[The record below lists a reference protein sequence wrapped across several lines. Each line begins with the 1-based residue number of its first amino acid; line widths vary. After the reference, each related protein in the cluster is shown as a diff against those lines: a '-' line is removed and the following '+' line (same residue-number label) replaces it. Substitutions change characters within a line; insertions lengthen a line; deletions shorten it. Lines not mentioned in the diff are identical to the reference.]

1 MQRLGRII
9 YNVAMALSL
18 LLCLAC
24 AGVWVR
30 SGWVCDNFRLVD
42 WPADL
47 SSFRESTV
55 RCSCGG
61 LQFTSSRY
69 KGYVEGNGDSP
80 FFEHVSQAASE
91 YPRFPTGYLPGRPI
105 ESRIQAALGFELVRD
120 AKWRSGMDFQTSIA
134 AGSLTLPLYF
144 PTLLFALLPAHYVL
158 RVRRRRRIA
167 GRLARGCCPACGY
180 DLRASAG
187 RCPECG
193 REAEQAQLPKQ
204 QRIEDQSLP
213 QMNTDAHR

>member
-1 MQRLGRII
+1 MRRAGWII
-9 YNVAMALSL
+9 YNGAVVVSL
-18 LLCLAC
+18 LLGLGTV
-24 AGVWVR
+24 GVWVR

-42 WPADL
+42 WPADR

-55 RCSCGG
+55 LCSCGG

-91 YPRFPTGYLPGRPI
+91 YPRFPTGYLPGRPF

-120 AKWRSGMDFQTSIA
+120 AKWRSGMDFQPNIA
-134 AGSLTLPLYF
+134 ASCLTVPLYA
-144 PTLLFALLPAHYVL
+144 PTLLFALLPAHYFL

-167 GRLARGCCPACGY
+167 ARLARGCCVFCGY

-193 REAEQAQLPKQ
+193 RDSAGAKEE
-204 QRIEDQSLP
+204 
-213 QMNTDAHR
+213 NHG